1 MGNSPDITRRGE
13 TPATRAAK
21 ARNLGAV
28 LANHSLLAY
37 YVLDE
42 PKWPS
47 VPEDLAMA
55 SAVAAGDPHQRPSL
69 TLLCGIQCG
78 EAKWNSTAYHQ
89 FASGNTI
96 MAVDSYTE
104 YKHHRFVSPDG
115 STSGSGGHI
124 VEDIRRMK
132 ALLLPGQPLIVT
144 LQAIFLLVYDCEH
157 HKPHS
162 PPNCAIYRYIEPDE
176 ARAEGAHPPAD
187 PRPSCQQELLVA
199 RCAHSVHCGGGGG
212 GGHPVVHCRGAL
224 QRH

>member
-1 MGNSPDITRRGE
+1 M
-13 TPATRAAK
+13 
-21 ARNLGAV
+21 

-69 TLLCGIQCG
+69 TLVCGIQCG

-104 YKHHRFVSPDG
+104 YKK
-115 STSGSGGHI
+115 TL
-124 VEDIRRMK
+124 RRLK
-132 ALLLPGQPLIVT
+132 
-144 LQAIFLLVYDCEH
+144 
-157 HKPHS
+157 
-162 PPNCAIYRYIEPDE
+162 
-176 ARAEGAHPPAD
+176 PPAPG
-187 PRPSCQQELLVA
+187 PRPSA
-199 RCAHSVHCGGGGG
+199 PTTSSCGFGRKTRQFPRTGGS
-212 GGHPVVHCRGAL
+212 L
-224 QRH
+224 N

>member
-1 MGNSPDITRRGE
+1 M
-13 TPATRAAK
+13 
-21 ARNLGAV
+21 